1 MIGRQFENLLRENK
15 DLKKELQNNQ
25 INKPRTNNYMI
36 SGENEE
42 LENVNELK
50 DIIFQLSSEYDEL
63 QLKYNNI
70 LDCFYEKERIILE
83 LKDKHNLKE
92 DEFLRKIFKY
102 EEEITNLNEKLDEN
116 EKKKHNVNSI
126 KIIENL

>member
-1 MIGRQFENLLRENK
+1 MFNDLCKLILYHLLRVCFIKLRLTIVCE
-15 DLKKELQNNQ
+15 
-25 INKPRTNNYMI
+25 
-36 SGENEE
+36 
-42 LENVNELK
+42 V
-50 DIIFQLSSEYDEL
+50 
-63 QLKYNNI
+63 KYNNI